1 MEEEEALLSTGL
13 GERPRS
19 QGHFGFLAYKAA
31 LIKVTTLLYLLFPP
45 KIYMPIYRSL
55 IANREM

>member
-1 MEEEEALLSTGL
+1 MAEEEALLSTGL

-31 LIKVTTLLYLLFPP
+31 LIKVTNLST
-45 KIYMPIYRSL
+45 S
-55 IANREM
+55 